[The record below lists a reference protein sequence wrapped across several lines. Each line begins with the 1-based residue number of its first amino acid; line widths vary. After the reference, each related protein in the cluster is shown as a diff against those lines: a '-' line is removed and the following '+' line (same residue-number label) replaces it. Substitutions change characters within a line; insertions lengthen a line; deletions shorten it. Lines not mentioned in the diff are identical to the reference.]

1 MLRVIIAERK
11 LNGYFIYNIFHRSF
25 LKIEDKQEE
34 NITVSLS
41 DTHLIHIFLDLFDNS
56 SNDISFS
63 NLQIVLYS
71 LLTVNSLKIMIKTI
85 LVLLFISNFQR

>member
-11 LNGYFIYNIFHRSF
+11 LNGYFIYTIFHRSF

-34 NITVSLS
+34 NITVSS
-41 DTHLIHIFLDLFDNS
+41 YTHLIHTFLDLFDNS

>member
-25 LKIEDKQEE
+25 LKIEDKQKE
-34 NITVSLS
+34 NIIVSLS
-41 DTHLIHIFLDLFDNS
+41 DTHFFYLFDNS